1 MYIAYLSHD
10 EAIPFNIRESDR
22 FKKVIN
28 LARTFGPNFCPPN
41 FNMIGGELLDINWN
55 SYQTKT
61 TKDLMAEAV
70 VFGLV
75 FLGDLVVI
83 KGLPLINII
92 EF

>member
-1 MYIAYLSHD
+1 MAILDLSHT
-10 EAIPFNIRESDR
+10 EAIPLNIINSGR

-28 LARTFGPNFCPPN
+28 LERRVGPDYCPPN
-41 FNMIGGELLDINWN
+41 FNTIGGELLDINWN

-61 TKDLMAEAV
+61 TKNLMAEAV